1 MLSMNEELF
10 IAICGLAVVVL
21 FALALYFLSR
31 EDKEE
36 QRELSSESEKDLETL
51 FTEDTKTPSRINSQK
66 LVHEAMSDVISGF
79 NKTRTGNSGG
89 AEIIPINFEHKPTW
103 EFDPY
108 KPRENFQAGYS
119 ASVTKKEKGKKTTWG
134 CSICPEKTYQHAT
147 SAYKHLRN
155 KHR

>member
-1 MLSMNEELF
+1 MEGLYNNKWKRRSEMLSMNEELF
-10 IAICGLAVVVL
+10 IAICGFVVVVL

-31 EDKEE
+31 EDKEDPE
-36 QRELSSESEKDLETL
+36 AKDKKESTFAERVESL
-51 FTEDTKTPSRINSQK
+51 TP
-66 LVHEAMSDVISGF
+66 
-79 NKTRTGNSGG
+79 RTGNSGG
-89 AEIIPINFEHKPTW
+89 AEITPINFDHKLTW